1 MKKHKYTKDI
11 VFFSII
17 LILVLVILYSGLQIL
32 ESTILNHGQGT
43 EASVPSKTITVNGVD
58 YFPRQDITVVL
69 VMGIDRYGPVESS
82 GFYTNTGAADV
93 DILMI
98 FDDAQ
103 QKVNML
109 YLNRDTMLE
118 MPVLGIGGRP
128 AGTLFGQ
135 LALAHTYGSG
145 LEDSCE
151 NAKQAISDFLGG
163 VRIDYYVSMNMD
175 TIGILNDAVGGVTVN
190 VTEDFSSVDPSIQ
203 LGEMTLMGQQAI
215 HYVRTRKDVGDQLNL
230 TRIERQKD
238 YIRGFSHALRA
249 KYDADSNF
257 LLSVYDEIEPY
268 IVTDC
273 STNVFAGLVNKYGA
287 YEVGQILSPKGENVM
302 GEKYFEFYVDQEDL
316 LDLKLALFYAPKQ

>member
-1 MKKHKYTKDI
+1 MKKHKLTKDI

-43 EASVPSKTITVNGVD
+43 DVTVPSKTITVNGIE

-103 QKVNML
+103 QMVNML

-151 NAKQAISDFLGG
+151 NTRQAISDFLGG
-163 VRIDYYVSMNMD
+163 IRIDYYVSMNMD
-175 TIGILNDAVGGVTVN
+175 TIAILNDAVGGVTVN
-190 VTEDFSSVDPSIQ
+190 VTEDFSAVDPTIQ
-203 LGEMTLMGQQAI
+203 LGEMTLIGQQAI
-215 HYVRTRKDVGDQLNL
+215 NYVRTRKDVGDQLNL

-238 YIRGFSHALRA
+238 YIRGFSEALRI
-249 KYDADSNF
+249 KCDADSDF
-257 LLSVYDEIEPY
+257 LLSTYGEVEPY

-273 STNVFAGLVNKYGA
+273 SGKVLSSLLNKFAA

-302 GEKYFEFYVDQEDL
+302 GEKYFEFYVDQDDL
-316 LDLKLALFYAPKQ
+316 MNLVLELFYAPKQ